1 MRQPT
6 LDTDLRHVIAQT
18 KPYPLTCSSF
28 SLFMFFVQRET
39 VRADAGREL
48 ASSLANKESWL
59 RSTRKEEILDMSIA
73 WQTFAEVVASKILKV
88 LNRESDQL
96 I

>member
-6 LDTDLRHVIAQT
+6 QDTDLSHVVVLT
-18 KPYPLTCSSF
+18 KPKPLT
-28 SLFMFFVQRET
+28 LFFFFFFCLCFLVQRET

-48 ASSLANKESWL
+48 ATTLANKESWL

-88 LNRESDQL
+88 LKRAA
-96 I
+96 